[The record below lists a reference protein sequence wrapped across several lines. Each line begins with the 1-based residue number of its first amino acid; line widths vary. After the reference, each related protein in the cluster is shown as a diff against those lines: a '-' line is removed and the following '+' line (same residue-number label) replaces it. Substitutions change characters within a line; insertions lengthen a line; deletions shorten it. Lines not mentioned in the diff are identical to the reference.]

1 MEHLCENKDTRTMF
15 SQQNL
20 KYFMKV
26 SKAFIAEFISPQ
38 VNLRN
43 GTVFAIML
51 QHFLSHLSS
60 VVNKKFKTQENE
72 SNILSNKVLD
82 ERSRLNM
89 VDDTGLKK
97 LLDDM
102 LD

>member
-1 MEHLCENKDTRTMF
+1 MF

-60 VVNKKFKTQENE
+60 VVNKKLKTQENE
-72 SNILSNKVLD
+72 SNILSNMVLD

>member
-60 VVNKKFKTQENE
+60 VVNKKLKTQENE
-72 SNILSNKVLD
+72 SNILSNMVLD